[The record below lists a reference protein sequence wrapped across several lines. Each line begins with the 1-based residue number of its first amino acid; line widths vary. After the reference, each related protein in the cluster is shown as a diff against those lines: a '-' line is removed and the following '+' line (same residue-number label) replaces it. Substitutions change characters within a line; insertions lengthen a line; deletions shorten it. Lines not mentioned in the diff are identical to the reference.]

1 VKKELAVAER
11 DVAALCRLGLTEY
24 ESRIYLALVRMGP
37 RKASE
42 VSFFGQVPR
51 TKAYGAIREL
61 ERKGLLKIIT
71 GKPELYVPSS
81 PTDVLMPLVAKFN
94 HEVKE
99 SEDVVNSLALTY
111 ESSKY
116 IKRDMPTEASEFWQ
130 IDGRQNINNKLN
142 QMFADAKQFIDYT
155 TSSSGLIRAYKVHS
169 EAMETAK
176 KHGAKVRILSPISPE
191 SSAVAQEFSHV
202 VELKR
207 LEKPFMANFTMVDG
221 KELVVIETKPD
232 DLRTDRG
239 SAFGIWTTNKLL
251 VELHAQLF
259 ERVWESLPAPQTQ
272 GKSR

>member
-1 VKKELAVAER
+1 MAVAEK

-61 ERKGLLKIIT
+61 ERKGLLKIIP

-81 PTDVLMPLVAKFN
+81 PTDVLMPIVAKFN

-99 SEDVVNSLALTY
+99 SEDVVNGLALTY
-111 ESSKY
+111 ESGKY
-116 IKRDMPTEASEFWQ
+116 IKLDLPKEASEFWQ
-130 IDGRQNINNKLN
+130 MNGRQNICNKLN
-142 QMFADAKQFIDYT
+142 QLFTDAKQLIDYST
-155 TSSSGLIRAYKVHS
+155 TSSGLIRAYKVHS
-169 EAMETAK
+169 EAMEKAK
-176 KHGAKVRILSPISPE
+176 KHGTKVRILSPISTE
-191 SSAVAQEFSHV
+191 NSSVAQEFSQII
-202 VELKR
+202 ELKR
-207 LEKPFMANFTMVDG
+207 LDGPFLADFTMIDG
-221 KELVVIETKPD
+221 KELVVTESKPD

-239 SAFGIWTTNKLL
+239 SDFGIWTTNKLL

-259 ERVWESLPAPQTQ
+259 ERVWESLPALRSQQ